1 MWDGTPTVPLIQTKA
16 SNDTDGRSEMGEWAE
31 KLLCGEGLSRMAES
45 VVRARAQGWVPVAAY
60 RQEASVWHERLKLAD
75 FRDAEPTVSSRVDC
89 MQLKHADRWRM
100 TRVMCAL

>member
-1 MWDGTPTVPLIQTKA
+1 MVVFTA

-60 RQEASVWHERLKLAD
+60 RQEASVWHERLKLAGS
-75 FRDAEPTVSSRVDC
+75 FERV
-89 MQLKHADRWRM
+89 HAQIRLRL
-100 TRVMCAL
+100 RRFPRR